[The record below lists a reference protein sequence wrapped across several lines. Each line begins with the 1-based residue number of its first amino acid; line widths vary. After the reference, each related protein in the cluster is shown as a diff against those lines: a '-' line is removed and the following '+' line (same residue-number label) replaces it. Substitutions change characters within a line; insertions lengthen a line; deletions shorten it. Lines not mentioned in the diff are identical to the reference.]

1 MAVLDNTMSA
11 ENYLKVADIDFVNRF
26 GNQIESLKEMLGI
39 EREQPL
45 NIGDT
50 IKTYKSSVNLADGNV
65 APGDLIPLSTTK
77 REPDK
82 EYTLEY
88 KKYKKLVPVEEVQKR
103 GLNIAV
109 TDTDNLML
117 RQIQENIRDEF
128 FTQLKSTKKT
138 VKAISVKD
146 AFAKAWGNVNTA
158 FAGEGVGTIIFVNPL
173 DVSDYLS
180 KGNISIQSAFGLQ
193 YLTNF
198 MGTTITVITSQ
209 VPKGT
214 IYSTAP
220 ENLNLAYANV
230 SGGQIGQ
237 AGFNFTTDETGLIG
251 SKREIDND
259 RMSVST
265 YAMYA
270 MMLFAERTDGIF
282 KINIEE
288 EEKPAPTE
296 PAPTEAA

>member
-50 IKTYKSSVNLADGNV
+50 IKTYKSSVDLADGNV
-65 APGDLIPLSTTK
+65 EPGDLIPLSTTK

-138 VKAISVKD
+138 VKATSVQD

-158 FAGEGVGTIIFVNPL
+158 FAGEGVGTIVFVNPL

-288 EEKPAPTE
+288 EEKPAG
-296 PAPTEAA
+296 TEAA

>member
-138 VKAISVKD
+138 VKATSVQD

-288 EEKPAPTE
+288 EEKS
-296 PAPTEAA
+296 APTEAA

>member
-39 EREQPL
+39 ERAQPL

-77 REPDK
+77 REPDE

-138 VKAISVKD
+138 VKATSVQD

-288 EEKPAPTE
+288 EEKPAG
-296 PAPTEAA
+296 TEAA